1 MKLPRAGLVVACLF
15 TSCTGAYLYELG
27 SPSPPPVDRQVAVAG
42 QLCTLGPSDVVS
54 PIKIVFAMDGT
65 GSMIVSDPQG
75 ERAQAMVN
83 LLQSFPQD
91 PNIYFAVF
99 VFAGPAVTYLTH
111 GGAPGF
117 DQLVTYSPSQM
128 NTLVQ
133 TLLQY
138 TNPANNA
145 QSTDFIKPLND
156 IYTMIASDI
165 PLALLNGEDGGTDGG
180 ATAPPRYTAIF
191 LSDGSPT
198 FDEDGELP
206 GACKRIADL
215 GSLVESVQLD
225 TVHVFNPATPL
236 AAGCLIPADGGTP
249 NCPGLI
255 VAQDAAR
262 LSNMAGWGNGQFRDF
277 ENNEPINFLSFKTG
291 EIRRPYVLK
300 QLYAANLSAPPDSPL
315 GIADSDGDGL
325 TDAEEVALGTDP
337 HNRDTDG
344 DGFSDGLE
352 VALARLGANLDPLR
366 FDPGCPTALIGVD
379 SDCDGL
385 SDCDE
390 QLIGTNSQLIDT
402 DFDGAPDGLEWLMG
416 TQPTTKDLLFDPD
429 SDGLLNGTELR
440 LHSNPLVADAA
451 TLSEIAY
458 RYETSLSGPPDPEGR
473 QCYGFNVSNV
483 LLADT
488 LDTGRGAGVNDLY
501 LAYAM
506 VPADA
511 PNAPTV
517 MRQTHVYG
525 ARYPVAGVKSP
536 AGGVVTVQS
545 TDFVAGCPA
554 SPGQ

>member
-1 MKLPRAGLVVACLF
+1 MIRRLALLGLACS
-15 TSCTGAYLYELG
+15 SCTSSYLYELG
-27 SPSPPPVDRQVAVAG
+27 SPAPPPIDREVALQG
-42 QLCTLGPSDVVS
+42 QLCTLGPDDVVS
-54 PIKIVFAMDGT
+54 PIKIIFAMDAT

-75 ERAQAMVN
+75 QRAEAMAS

-91 PNIYFAVF
+91 PNVWFSVL

-133 TLLQY
+133 TLLEY

-165 PLALLNGEDGGTDGG
+165 PLALLSGADGGADAG
-180 ATAPPRYTAIF
+180 ATAPPRYYAIF

-215 GSLVESVQLD
+215 GALVESVQLD
-225 TVHVFNPATPL
+225 TVHVFNPATPV
-236 AAGCLIPADGGTP
+236 AAGCIVPADGGTP

-255 VAQDAAR
+255 IAQDAQR
-262 LSNMAGWGNGQFRDF
+262 LANMASWGGGQFRDF
-277 ENNEPINFLSFKTG
+277 ENDEPINFLSFTLG
-291 EIRRPYVLK
+291 ELRRPFVLK
-300 QLYAANLSAPPDSPL
+300 QIYAANLSAPPDSPL
-315 GIADSDGDGL
+315 GLADSDGDGL
-325 TDAEEVALGTDP
+325 TDAEEVAIGTDP
-337 HNRDTDG
+337 RRRDTDG

-366 FDPGCPTALIGVD
+366 PDPGCPAALIGVD

-390 QLIGTNSQLIDT
+390 MLIGTNAQLVDT
-402 DFDGAPDGLEWLMG
+402 DGDGAPDGLEWLLG
-416 TQPTTKDLLFDPD
+416 TQPTTRDLLFDPD

-458 RYETSLSGPPDPEGR
+458 RYELSVSGPPDAQGR
-473 QCYGFNVSNV
+473 QCYDFNVSNV

-501 LAYAM
+501 LSYAM

-511 PNAPTV
+511 PDAPTQ
-517 MRQTHVYG
+517 MRQAHLLS

-536 AGGVVTVQS
+536 AGGVVTVQP
-545 TDFVAGCPA
+545 TDFTAGCPA
-554 SPGQ
+554 SQ